1 MKTKS
6 ALPTHFLTQTN
17 FAASDSS
24 LVFGEHYIEH
34 RINFYAI
41 IWFTQDQDIHFI
53 DFEAYPIKKNTVYL
67 LGKNQIHAIPSQQLP
82 TAKVLVFSSDFFE
95 EIEEIWLRQLFLPFD
110 NHGIA
115 IPDHMVAN
123 MENLFSLIL
132 SECAENQEQRLVVK
146 YTSALLLL
154 LHRFAK
160 FNQPKYNIDQRMV
173 KLLHLIEKHFKEQ
186 KPVSF
191 YAEEVGLSAKRINEI
206 LKRTANANISQL
218 CHQLLLVESKR
229 ALYHN
234 ILSIKEIAYDLGFT
248 DQSYFARFFKKQ
260 TGTTPERFRIKE
272 ISKPNNLR

>member
-6 ALPTHFLTQTN
+6 SLPTHFLTQTP

-24 LVFGEHYIEH
+24 LVFGQHYIEH

-67 LGKNQIHAIPSQQLP
+67 LGKNQIHAIPSLELP

-110 NHGIA
+110 NNGIE
-115 IPDHMVAN
+115 IPESMVGN

-132 SECAENQEQRLVVK
+132 AESSGSADQRLMVT

-160 FNQPKYNIDQRMV
+160 FQQPKYNIDQRMM
-173 KLLHLIEKHFKEQ
+173 KLLHLIEKYFKEQ

-191 YAEEVGLSAKRINEI
+191 YAEAVGLSAKRINEI
-206 LKRTANANISQL
+206 LKRTANVNISQL

-234 ILSIKEIAYDLGFT
+234 ILSIKEIAYELGFS

-260 TGTTPERFRIKE
+260 TGTTPEQFRIKE
-272 ISKPNNLR
+272 ASKQTT

>member
-6 ALPTHFLTQTN
+6 SLPTHFLTQTP

-24 LVFGEHYIEH
+24 LVFGQHYIEH

-67 LGKNQIHAIPSQQLP
+67 LGKNQIHAIPSLELP

-110 NHGIA
+110 NNGIE
-115 IPDHMVAN
+115 IPESMVGN

-132 SECAENQEQRLVVK
+132 AESSGSADQRLMVK

-154 LHRFAK
+154 LHRFAR
-160 FNQPKYNIDQRMV
+160 FQQPKYNIDQRMM

-186 KPVSF
+186 KSVSF
-191 YAEEVGLSAKRINEI
+191 YAEAVGLSAKRINEI
-206 LKRTANANISQL
+206 LKRTANVNISQL

-234 ILSIKEIAYDLGFT
+234 ILSIKEIAYELGFS

-260 TGTTPERFRIKE
+260 TGTTPEQFRIKE
-272 ISKPNNLR
+272 ASKQTT